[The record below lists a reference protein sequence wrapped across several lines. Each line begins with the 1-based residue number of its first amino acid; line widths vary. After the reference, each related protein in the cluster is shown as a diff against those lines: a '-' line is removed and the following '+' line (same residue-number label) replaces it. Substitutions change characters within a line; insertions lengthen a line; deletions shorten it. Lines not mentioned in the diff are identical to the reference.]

1 MVKLAGMTAYE
12 WEEDWIYFDEEVR
25 LDYKVP
31 EIDSYLNEL
40 AKQAESRVELIK
52 SIIEMAREK
61 RRAESN
67 DKEEIM

>member
-1 MVKLAGMTAYE
+1 LVKLAGMTAYE